1 MINSR
6 IKIFLLCPVP
16 EEQKPINEY
25 IALKNNNFVNWT
37 RKINKITKINE
48 RICMI
53 STVIFLLLLIPFTI
67 PSYIVSFISTFFTN
81 FFIIFNIFFLLLL
94 ILFGTWNQLKKRFNK
109 ARLFYE
115 EASWY
120 DGQLWEKPL
129 LIIKNDRFLSTQEIN
144 PFLEKIFK
152 NILSLLI
159 TNIGFLLFFLLK

>member
-1 MINSR
+1 MVNSR

-25 IALKNNNFVNWT
+25 IGLKNNDFVNWIT
-37 RKINKITKINE
+37 NINKIKELNKNLFIIS
-48 RICMI
+48 ICFFFI
-53 STVIFLLLLIPFTI
+53 LFLFPN
-67 PSYIVSFISTFFTN
+67 PPQFFSN
-81 FFIIFNIFFLLLL
+81 FFIFFNIFLILL
-94 ILFGTWNQLKKRFNK
+94 ITLFFIWNQLQKRFNK

-129 LIIKNDRFLSTQEIN
+129 LIIKNDRFLSTQQMN

-152 NILSLLI
+152 NILFLI
-159 TNIGFLLFFLLK
+159 IINIGFLLFFLLK

>member
-1 MINSR
+1 MVNSR

-25 IALKNNNFVNWT
+25 IGLKNNDFVNWIT
-37 RKINKITKINE
+37 NINKIKELNKNLFIIS
-48 RICMI
+48 ICVFLI
-53 STVIFLLLLIPFTI
+53 LFLFPNPPQIF
-67 PSYIVSFISTFFTN
+67 SN
-81 FFIIFNIFFLLLL
+81 FFIFFNIFLILL
-94 ILFGTWNQLKKRFNK
+94 ITLFFIWNQLQKRFNK

-129 LIIKNDRFLSTQEIN
+129 LIIKNDRFLSTQQMN

-152 NILSLLI
+152 NILFLI
-159 TNIGFLLFFLLK
+159 IINIGFLLFFLLK

>member
-1 MINSR
+1 MVNSR

-25 IALKNNNFVNWT
+25 IALKNNNIVNSVT
-37 RKINKITKINE
+37 NINKIKKFNKNIVVISIFTFLILFIYLKIPKSFSSFFAN
-48 RICMI
+48 
-53 STVIFLLLLIPFTI
+53 FL
-67 PSYIVSFISTFFTN
+67 
-81 FFIIFNIFFLLLL
+81 IIFNILL
-94 ILFGTWNQLKKRFNK
+94 IVLIILFFTWNQLQKRFNK

-129 LIIKNDRFLSTQEIN
+129 LIIKNDRFLSTQQMN

-152 NILSLLI
+152 NILSLI
-159 TNIGFLLFFLLK
+159 IVNIGFLLFFLLK